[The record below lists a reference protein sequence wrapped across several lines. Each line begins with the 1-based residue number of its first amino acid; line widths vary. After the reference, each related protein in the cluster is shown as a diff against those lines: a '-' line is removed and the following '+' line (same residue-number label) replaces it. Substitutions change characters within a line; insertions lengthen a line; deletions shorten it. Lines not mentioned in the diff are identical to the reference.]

1 MSDRARHDHA
11 LYLEGLR
18 LFNAGAYYESH
29 EVWEDLWLRNRS
41 EARPF
46 LQGLIQV
53 AAALHHQA
61 RGNTVGMQ
69 ALLIEAGRRLEPFA
83 PSTLGVAVD
92 PLLADLEALQLES
105 IVSARLVYDAPTFED
120 FAPHAG
126 SVPGPAVKQD
136 WRWQPTA

>member
-1 MSDRARHDHA
+1 MTDRARHDYQ

-61 RGNTVGMQ
+61 RGNAVGMQ
-69 ALLIEAGRRLEPFA
+69 ALLVEAGQRLRPFA
-83 PSTLGVAVD
+83 PATLGVAVE
-92 PLLADLEALQLES
+92 PLLADLAELQLERK
-105 IVSARLVYDAPTFED
+105 VSARLEYTTPDFEA

-136 WRWQPTA
+136 WRWQAAR